1 MDQVNS
7 PSVAGKGYRFEDQ
20 GFFWEEYPDMVRY
33 EDVIRVTN
41 AEGSGTFDISFQN
54 EKGKKREASV
64 ILDNRAQEQPLRAL
78 LSRRIP
84 GVAPQIR
91 TQTAWEACRWW
102 LTLALCLDGLVAIII
117 ALNTWGQG
125 ATVSVPVW
133 ALPILMIGQFL
144 STKTLLIIGAV
155 LLILCVTGAVHAL
168 VKRKPVWE
176 IK

>member
-1 MDQVNS
+1 MDQVNC
-7 PSVAGKGYRFEDQ
+7 PSIAGKGYRFEDQ
-20 GFFWEEYPDMVRY
+20 GFFWEEFPDMVRY
-33 EDVIRVTN
+33 EDVTRVTN

-84 GVAPQIR
+84 GAAPGIR
-91 TQTAWEACRWW
+91 TQTAWEACRSWAI
-102 LTLALCLDGLVAIII
+102 LALCLDGLVAIII
-117 ALNTWGQG
+117 ALNNWGQG
-125 ATVSVPVW
+125 ATVSVPIW
-133 ALPILMIGQFL
+133 ILPILLIGRFL
-144 STKTLLIIGAV
+144 STEALLAIGAV
-155 LLILCVTGAVHAL
+155 ILIICVTGGVRAL